1 MKTNETLENYLEAI
15 QILSLNK
22 QGVKAIDIAKY
33 LKYARATVSIALK
46 QMEKEGYIRFEK
58 YNIFLTSKGLKIA
71 NTMYERH
78 EYIAQILMH
87 YGVDEK
93 TAYEDSCKIE
103 HDLSSKSFDAIKK
116 ATVKI
121 MKSHH

>member
-1 MKTNETLENYLEAI
+1 MEKEETRENYLEAI
-15 QILSLNK
+15 QILSLKK
-22 QGVKAIDIAKY
+22 QGVKAIDVANY
-33 LKYARATVSIALK
+33 LKFARATVSVALK
-46 QMEKEGYIRFEK
+46 KLEKDGYIRFEK

-78 EYIAQILMH
+78 EYIAQLLMH

-103 HDLSSKSFDAIKK
+103 HDLSQKSFEAIKK
-116 ATVKI
+116 ATYKKVSK
-121 MKSHH
+121 

>member
-1 MKTNETLENYLEAI
+1 MEKEETRENYLEAI
-15 QILSLNK
+15 QILSLKK
-22 QGVKAIDIAKY
+22 QGVKAIDVANY
-33 LKYARATVSIALK
+33 LKFARATVSVALK
-46 QMEKEGYIRFEK
+46 KLEKDGYIRFEK

-78 EYIAQILMH
+78 EYIAQLLMH

-103 HDLSSKSFDAIKK
+103 HDLSQKSFEAIKK
-116 ATVKI
+116 ATYKKV
-121 MKSHH
+121 SE